1 MLTWLPLWVRAI
13 ESLALQARAV
23 CANRNI
29 GCGRSNGVCGP
40 SAAAVVHD
48 LQSIP
53 KTFAIAL
60 TAKLTFCLVCVRNAG
75 DQSVRLRSG
84 KQTLAAP
91 LIGRLKERL
100 ELRLANALC
109 DRRCPL
115 STPLDLGNGDGG
127 NVRSNEICQ

>member
-60 TAKLTFCLVCVRNAG
+60 TAKLTFCLEHAVWARSRTCCFCSR
-75 DQSVRLRSG
+75 QTRPSLRTGGTPPAASEWSG
-84 KQTLAAP
+84 SPQW
-91 LIGRLKERL
+91 GF
-100 ELRLANALC
+100 
-109 DRRCPL
+109 
-115 STPLDLGNGDGG
+115 G
-127 NVRSNEICQ
+127 